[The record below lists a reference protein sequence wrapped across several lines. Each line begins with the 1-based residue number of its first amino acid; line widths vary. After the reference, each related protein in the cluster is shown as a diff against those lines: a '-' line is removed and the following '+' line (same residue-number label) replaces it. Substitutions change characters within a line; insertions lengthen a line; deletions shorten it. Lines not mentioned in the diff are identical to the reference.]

1 MAYKDDHEAVDPELA
16 ARLGEFRA
24 TVLEAIERRAAPRSR
39 WVVPS
44 LGLRFNSRLFGALRK
59 SGMRGP
65 LWQHAP
71 A

>member
-1 MAYKDDHEAVDPELA
+1 MHNESVLA
-16 ARLGEFRA
+16 KAFTLGEFRA

-44 LGLRFNSRLFGALRK
+44 PGLRFNKRLFGALRK
-59 SGMRGP
+59 SGKNGP